1 MLLEVNHIC
10 GKLTEVSNDER
21 NTGTMDAVETLD
33 FAMHL
38 IDVASELLAGAEAAG
53 LENKKD

>member
-1 MLLEVNHIC
+1 MRLKVKHIC
-10 GKLTEVSNDER
+10 GKLTEVSNDDR
-21 NTGTMDAVETLD
+21 NTGTMDAVESLD
-33 FAMHL
+33 LAMHL